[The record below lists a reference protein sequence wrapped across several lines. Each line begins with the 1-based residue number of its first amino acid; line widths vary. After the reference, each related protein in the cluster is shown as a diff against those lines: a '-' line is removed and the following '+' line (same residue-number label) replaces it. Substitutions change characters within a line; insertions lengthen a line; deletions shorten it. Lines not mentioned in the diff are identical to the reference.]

1 MKSRRRRK
9 RKLNFV
15 NVLTHSITL
24 CIGFIIGI
32 YSLPIMVA
40 PDRPS
45 NDEFLEA
52 INGAQ
57 FDAVF
62 VKDLQGSDILHW
74 AKGQISLSNKKIAF
88 RGNISPGPDYKL
100 YLTKKFVQTK
110 TDFLKI
116 KTQSIVIGEIKS
128 FNGFIISIKNEIDLT
143 SYNSVVIWCESF
155 SQFISAAK
163 YQ

>member
-1 MKSRRRRK
+1 MKSIRRRK
-9 RKLNFV
+9 RKLNLV
-15 NVLTHSITL
+15 SVSTHLITL

-32 YSLPIMVA
+32 YSLPVMVA
-40 PDRPS
+40 PDKPS
-45 NDEFLEA
+45 NDEFLQA
-52 INGAQ
+52 INAAQ

-62 VKDLQGSDILHW
+62 VKDLQGSNILHW

-88 RGNISPGPDYKL
+88 RGKISPGPDYKL

-128 FNGFIISIKNEIDLT
+128 FNGFIIPSKNEIDLS

>member
-9 RKLNFV
+9 RKLNIV

-88 RGNISPGPDYKL
+88 RGKISPGPDYKL

-128 FNGFIISIKNEIDLT
+128 FNGFIIPSKNEIDLT